1 MYVQGTQVNLA
12 NLEALITILNN
23 AFGNPNRVAEAEHKL
38 NTIMQGSRDFCSYYA
53 EFQRYASEVTWEEAS
68 KWSSLRRGL
77 SYELRK
83 ALILVRP
90 QPATMAQFI
99 EVCNDIDMQTRQLK
113 SEGHRQQPQPQQ
125 QRRPAPAPA
134 PRNQVAPAAAASTAS
149 GTAPGPMDLSATRR
163 RISLEEKARR
173 MAEGR
178 CYRCGGLGHM
188 VRDCPLGL
196 QVRAAMGFL
205 APVPALASASAPVPP
220 PEVAAAAA
228 PDGQDFQ

>member
-99 EVCNDIDMQTRQLK
+99 EVCNDIDTQTRQLK
-113 SEGHRQQPQPQQ
+113 SESHRPQQQQQQQQ
-125 QRRPAPAPA
+125 QRRPAPALT
-134 PRNQVAPAAAASTAS
+134 PRIQVAPASAAAAAAASTAS

-163 RISLEEKARR
+163 RISPEEKARR

-196 QVRAAMGFL
+196 RAAMGFL
-205 APVPALASASAPVPP
+205 APAPE
-220 PEVAAAAA
+220 EVTTAAA
-228 PDGQDFQ
+228 PEGQDFQ